1 MFMIC
6 NIAKRISRAFAV
18 MALVLG
24 GQSACSVS
32 AYADDINQIRREGA
46 QRVDTDTIR
55 TYLSMK
61 SGDELDQQTLDRAV
75 KDLFSTGL
83 FADVKAYKQG
93 NDLRVEVEENP
104 IINKIAFEGNDEIK
118 DKQLRSEVKLRS
130 RQVFTRTKVQED
142 VGRLYQVYR
151 RQGHFSANIE
161 PKVIELEQNRV
172 NLVFEIDEGPVTTVE
187 SIRFVGNERYDDA
200 QLRDVIATQESRWYR
215 FLSSN
220 DRYDPDRLAHDEQLM
235 RRFYLKQGYA
245 DFRIV
250 SSNAELSKDRKHF
263 HITFTVEEGDR
274 YKVADTAIDSRLRDF
289 DAARLRDKI
298 VFDKGDWYNAEK
310 VQQSIDQMTNKLG
323 NLQYAF
329 VSIKPSISRNRE
341 KNTVDITFVI
351 KETPR
356 VFVERIRI
364 QGNVR
369 TLDRVIRRE
378 IELAEGD
385 PFNRRKLEESEQ
397 AIKDL
402 GYFKSVK
409 VDTRQ
414 GSQQD
419 QIIVE
424 ANVQE
429 KSTGQ
434 LSVGGGFST
443 ADGPLANVRLQE
455 RNLLGRGQKM
465 SVSATLAGE
474 RSEFDVSFTEPY
486 FLGRELSAGFDAFH
500 ITRDF
505 QDESS
510 FDQTRT
516 GGGVHLGYPLSAN
529 WNQRLRYRIERN
541 DTSDVQGSASTF
553 IEEQEGIRTTSAISQ
568 RLTYDTRDSKR
579 FPTDGLR
586 SWIDTEVAGLGGD
599 AKFVKGEAG
608 TSYYYP
614 IAKNWTLN
622 AVGEAGAIEAFA
634 DEDVE
639 INERFFIGSQ
649 KLRGFDQSGIGP
661 RDLSTDDALGGNR
674 FYRGTLELSFP
685 LGLPEE
691 LGISSHLFTDA
702 GSLWDIDSSGPDLVD
717 ESSLRAAGGVGL
729 SWRSPLGPIRMNFA
743 VPYADEDFDD
753 EKNFNFSFGTRF

>member
-1 MFMIC
+1 MW
-6 NIAKRISRAFAV
+6 NIIKSISSAFFV
-18 MALVLG
+18 LMVLVG
-24 GQSACSVS
+24 AQFSFA
-32 AYADDINQIRREGA
+32 AAAQADDIKQIRIDGA
-46 QRVDTDTIR
+46 QRIETDTIR

-61 SGDELDQQTLDRAV
+61 AGDELDQQVLDRAV
-75 KDLFSTGL
+75 KDLFSTGM
-83 FADVKAYKQG
+83 FADIQAYKQG
-93 NDLRVEVEENP
+93 GTLRIEVKENP
-104 IINKIAFEGNDEIK
+104 IINKIAFEGNDDIET
-118 DKQLRSEVKLRS
+118 KQLRSEIKLQS
-130 RQVFTRTKVQED
+130 RQVFARTKVQDD
-142 VGRLYQVYR
+142 VNRLYQIYR
-151 RQGHFSANIE
+151 RQGRFSAKIE

-172 NLVFEIDEGPVTTVE
+172 NLVFEIEEGPVTTVQ
-187 SIRFVGNERYDDA
+187 SIRFVGNKRYRDA
-200 QLRDVIATQESRWYR
+200 QLRDVIATQESRWYK

-220 DRYDPDRLAHDEQLM
+220 DRYDPDRLSHDEELL

-245 DFRIV
+245 DFRIT
-250 SSNAELSKDRKHF
+250 SSSSELSKDRKNF
-263 HITFTVEEGDR
+263 HITFTVEEGER
-274 YKVADTAIDSRLRDF
+274 YKVGRTDIDSRLRDF
-289 DAARLRDKI
+289 DATRLKSKI
-298 VFDKGDWYNAEK
+298 ALDKGDWYNAEK
-310 VQQSIDQMTNKLG
+310 VQQSVDQMTSKLG

-329 VSIKPSISRNRE
+329 VSIKPKIQQKRE
-341 KNTVDITFVI
+341 ENKVNITFVI
-351 KETPR
+351 EETPR

-378 IELAEGD
+378 MDLAEGD
-385 PFNRRKLEESEQ
+385 PFNRMKLDDSKQ

-409 VDTRQ
+409 VDTRK
-414 GSQQD
+414 GSRED
-419 QIIVE
+419 QIVVDV
-424 ANVQE
+424 NVKE

-465 SVSATLAGE
+465 SVSTTLAGE

-486 FLGRELSAGFDAFH
+486 FLGRDLSAGFDAFH

-516 GGGVHLGYPLSAN
+516 GGGLHLGYPLSAN

-579 FPTDGLR
+579 FPTDGVR
-586 SWIDTEVAGLGGD
+586 SWIDTELAGLGGN
-599 AKFVKGEAG
+599 AKFVKGELG
-608 TSYYYP
+608 TSYFYP
-614 IAKNWTLN
+614 IAESWTLN
-622 AVGEAGAIEAFA
+622 IVGEAGAVEAYA

-661 RDLSTDDALGGNR
+661 RDLATDDALGGNR
-674 FYRGTLELSFP
+674 FYRGSAELSFP

-691 LGISSHLFTDA
+691 LGVEGHAFTDA
-702 GSLWDIDSSGPDLVD
+702 GSLWDIDSSGTNLAD
-717 ESSLRAAGGVGL
+717 ESSVRAAAGIGF
-729 SWRSPLGPIRMNFA
+729 SWRSPMGPIRMNYA
-743 VPYADEDFDD
+743 VPYAEEEFDD